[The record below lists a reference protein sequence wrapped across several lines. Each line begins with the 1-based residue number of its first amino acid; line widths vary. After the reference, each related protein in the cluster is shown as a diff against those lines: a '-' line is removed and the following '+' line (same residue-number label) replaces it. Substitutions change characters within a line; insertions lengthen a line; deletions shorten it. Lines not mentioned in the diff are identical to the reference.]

1 LLLLQGS
8 WEDPVSQAASIDSKE
23 KQQFLDRIADMEK
36 QMKAAELAA
45 HSAALN
51 LQEEKKKLVRREEE
65 ASAGR
70 ETVTRESKG
79 CNVS

>member
-1 LLLLQGS
+1 
-8 WEDPVSQAASIDSKE
+8 
-23 KQQFLDRIADMEK
+23 MEK